1 MAFPGCGPAPDT
13 PDAALL
19 QAALVQLQAS
29 GEVRVWPLYQT
40 FDAGST
46 TAVLSGFV
54 AARVANV
61 AAPAAGQ
68 PLTFTLQP
76 GELATSSAVTDAAR
90 TAPGGGAAVLN
101 PYVCKIRL
109 VE

>member
-1 MAFPGCGPAPDT
+1 MRRSPTHARPRSGAV
-13 PDAALL
+13 ALIVL
-19 QAALVQLQAS
+19 VSLIVILMLVALAV
-29 GEVRVWPLYQT
+29 
-40 FDAGST
+40 D
-46 TAVLSGFV
+46 TAVLTGFV

-68 PLTFTLQP
+68 PVTFTLQP
-76 GELATSSAVTDAAR
+76 GQLATASAVTDAAR
-90 TAPGGGAAVLN
+90 RGVGGINVVN